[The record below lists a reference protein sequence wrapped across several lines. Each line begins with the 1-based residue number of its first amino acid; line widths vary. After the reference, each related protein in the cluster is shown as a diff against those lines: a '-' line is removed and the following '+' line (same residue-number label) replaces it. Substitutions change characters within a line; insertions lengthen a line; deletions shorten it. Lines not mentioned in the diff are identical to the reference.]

1 MKAKKLFLKD
11 VRDYLSEATEY
22 DIKRIGE
29 IFDRYCVTVVKNEIT
44 ILRDNRPYAEE
55 SAPPLPRVAAP
66 TLIDEDVII
75 AICCEQFKVTKEKVM
90 SPLRKKEVTLARR
103 CAAFLIFYYKKWTV
117 TRIGDLFGID
127 HTSVTIGVRDIKRSY
142 LDKTPYAFMDLCL
155 ILDKLVKA
163 YSTKNELVYDSQ
175 NSN

>member
-44 ILRDNRPYAEE
+44 ILKDNRPYAE
-55 SAPPLPRVAAP
+55 ADAIPLPRVAAP
-66 TLIDEDVII
+66 TLIDENVIVD
-75 AICCEQFKVTKEKVM
+75 ICCNQFKVTKEKVM

-103 CAAFLIFYYKKWTV
+103 CVAFLLFNYKKWTV
-117 TRIGDLFGID
+117 TRIGDFLGID
-127 HTSVTIGVRDIKRSY
+127 HTSVTIGVRDIKRSFM
-142 LDKTPYAFMDLCL
+142 DKTPYAFMDLCL

-163 YSTKNELVYDSQ
+163 YSTEKELVYDSQ

>member
-29 IFDRYCVTVVKNEIT
+29 IFDRYSVTVVENKIT
-44 ILRDNRPYAEE
+44 ILKDNRPYAEE
-55 SAPPLPRVAAP
+55 KAPPLPRVAAP

-75 AICCEQFKVTKEKVM
+75 DICCKQFKVTREKVM
-90 SPLRKKEVTLARR
+90 SPLRKKEVSLARR

-117 TRIGDLFGID
+117 TRIGDLFNID
-127 HTSVTIGVRDIKRSY
+127 HTSVTIGVRDIKRSFM
-142 LDKTPYAFMDLCL
+142 DKTPYAFMDLCI
-155 ILDKLVKA
+155 ILDKLVKE
-163 YSTKNELVYDSQ
+163 YSTEKALVYDSQ
-175 NSN
+175 DSN